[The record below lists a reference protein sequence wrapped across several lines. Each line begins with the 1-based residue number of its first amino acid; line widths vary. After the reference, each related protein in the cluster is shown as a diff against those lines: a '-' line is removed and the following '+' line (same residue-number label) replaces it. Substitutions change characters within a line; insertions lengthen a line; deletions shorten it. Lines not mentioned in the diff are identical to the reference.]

1 MNNLELF
8 LSVALTGF
16 SLILFVISA
25 ITYRRV
31 QRTKLLFVSLAFAL
45 FLAKGLLLTLG
56 LFIDSIGD
64 VFHASVLVTMLDFG
78 IMLFLYFSVVKK

>member
-45 FLAKGLLLTLG
+45 FFVKGLMLTLG

-64 VFHASVLVTMLDFG
+64 VFQSSVLVIMLDFG